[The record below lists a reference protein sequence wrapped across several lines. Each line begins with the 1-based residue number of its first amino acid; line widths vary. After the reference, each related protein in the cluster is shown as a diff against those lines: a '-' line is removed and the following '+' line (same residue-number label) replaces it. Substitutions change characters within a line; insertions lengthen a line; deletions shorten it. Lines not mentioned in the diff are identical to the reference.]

1 MAMNYLAIVT
11 AAVAAWIVGGVYYSV
26 LSKQWLAAQGM
37 TVEEA
42 KAKHEAVKGTARAW
56 LPFVLVF
63 VAELI
68 IAWILAGL
76 LGHLGMFTVRGGVIS
91 AAIVWFGFVLT
102 TIVGNYAFHQRS
114 YALMLID
121 AGGWLLAFLVIGAI
135 VGGWTP

>member
-1 MAMNYLAIVT
+1 MLHGSECSTRPAGAVIWAHHKRRRRDMAMNYLAIVT

-91 AAIVWFGFVLT
+91 
-102 TIVGNYAFHQRS
+102 
-114 YALMLID
+114 
-121 AGGWLLAFLVIGAI
+121 
-135 VGGWTP
+135 